1 MKDMKD
7 LIIENQ
13 RLEEERDKFR
23 TKYRRAISE
32 KVSYKQI
39 ANERAEKIKTLELE
53 KFELNNNLS
62 LYKERCIKLEND
74 VASLSAELSKK
85 NADIQAKIGENIPKD
100 GTQDICIINNVTIE
114 NIGVSKSGTKIEKL
128 ETDNVYDINNNDIVK
143 LFR

>member
-1 MKDMKD
+1 MKD

-100 GTQDICIINNVTIE
+100 GTQDICIIINVTIE

>member
-1 MKDMKD
+1 MKD

-128 ETDNVYDINNNDIVK
+128 ETDNVYDINKNDIVK
-143 LFR
+143 LFI

>member
-114 NIGVSKSGTKIEKL
+114 NIGVSKSGLKKAL
-128 ETDNVYDINNNDIVK
+128 
-143 LFR
+143 

>member
-1 MKDMKD
+1 MKD